1 MTDKPNYENWSA
13 PVPVANEIFVP
24 REPDAHVKMA
34 RVVTVAEGYVM
45 YQATAQDGDTF
56 MNVMK
61 VGAFNDWYTLAP
73 YDRARYVNLYDG
85 EWHHDSLESANH
97 FATHHPAERLG
108 VLFLL
113 PDGTTGFLPE
123 NEVRRER

>member
-13 PVPVANEIFVP
+13 PVANEIFVP
-24 REPDAHVKMA
+24 REPDAYTKMV

-45 YQATAQDGDTF
+45 YQATAMDGHTF
-56 MNVMK
+56 MNVDKISM
-61 VGAFNDWYTLAP
+61 FNYSYTLAP
-73 YDRARYVNLYDG
+73 YGKARYLNVYDWD
-85 EWHHDSLESANH
+85 WHHDSLESANTYASRH
-97 FATHHPAERLG
+97 SGGRIG

-123 NEVRRER
+123 NEAPRA

>member
-1 MTDKPNYENWSA
+1 MTDKPNYENAWSA
-13 PVPVANEIFVP
+13 PVANEIFVP
-24 REPDAHVKMA
+24 RKPEAHIKMA

-45 YQATAQDGDTF
+45 YQATRNDGHTF
-56 MNVMK
+56 MDVMK
-61 VGAFNDWYTLAP
+61 VNMFNNSYTLAP
-73 YDRARYVNLYDG
+73 HGKARYVNLYDG
-85 EWHHDSLESANH
+85 EWYHDSLESANH

-123 NEVRRER
+123 NEARRER

>member
-1 MTDKPNYENWSA
+1 
-13 PVPVANEIFVP
+13 
-24 REPDAHVKMA
+24 MA

-56 MNVMK
+56 MSVDK
-61 VGAFNDWYTLAP
+61 ISLFNDSYTLAP
-73 YDRARYVNLYDG
+73 YDRARYVNVYDWD
-85 EWHHDSLESANH
+85 WHHDSLESAN
-97 FATHHPAERLG
+97 THASRHRGSRIG